1 MNDVIY
7 SISSEL
13 LLAFFLHTSKNDKG
27 NFHIFK
33 NFFRPKTYASDHLDT
48 FIKIFIEKYV
58 HSLEDRIG
66 FLIAALLHLQ

>member
-13 LLAFFLHTSKNDKG
+13 LLAFFLHPKMIKE
-27 NFHIFK
+27 IFISLK
-33 NFFRPKTYASDHLDT
+33 FFFRPKTYASDNLDT

-58 HSLEDRIG
+58 HSLEDRI
-66 FLIAALLHLQ
+66 